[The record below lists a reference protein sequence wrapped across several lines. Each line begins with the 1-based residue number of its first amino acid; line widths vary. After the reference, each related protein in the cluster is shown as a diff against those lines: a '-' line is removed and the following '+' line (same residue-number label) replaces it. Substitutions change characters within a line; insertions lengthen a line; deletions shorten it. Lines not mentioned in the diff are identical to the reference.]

1 MDAFLADWA
10 ILLVRLIHLI
20 TGIAWIG
27 ASFYFVWLDNHLEK
41 PESQDLKNKG
51 VDGELWAVHGG
62 GFYNPQKYMIA
73 PSSLPKNLHWFYWES
88 YSTWLSGVGLFVLV
102 YLLNA
107 GTMLI
112 DPQTADIAPST
123 AIVISISL
131 LFGSWLIYDVVCR
144 AFRQKPVIL
153 AALTCALV
161 VAAAWL
167 SGTYLAPR
175 ASFLIT
181 GAAMATIMTAN
192 VFFWIIPGQ
201 RKVIASM
208 RAGEV
213 PDPIHGQTG
222 KQRSVHNTYFTVPV
236 LIAMIS
242 NHFPSIYMAPR
253 SWLVLI
259 ALLASGAVIRH
270 YFVAR
275 HKGKQKAAH
284 IVTGILLAGVAILLS
299 RPDSTGAAATGQ
311 VSADF
316 ESTRQII
323 NNRCTQC
330 HAEQPLML
338 SAAPKN
344 IKLETAESVAQYAPL
359 IYTQVVVQ
367 KTMPPGNVTEI
378 TDDER
383 AVIGKWYET
392 R

>member
-1 MDAFLADWA
+1 
-10 ILLVRLIHLI
+10 
-20 TGIAWIG
+20 
-27 ASFYFVWLDNHLEK
+27 
-41 PESQDLKNKG
+41 
-51 VDGELWAVHGG
+51 
-62 GFYNPQKYMIA
+62 
-73 PSSLPKNLHWFYWES
+73 
-88 YSTWLSGVGLFVLV
+88 
-102 YLLNA
+102 
-107 GTMLI
+107 
-112 DPQTADIAPST
+112 
-123 AIVISISL
+123 
-131 LFGSWLIYDVVCR
+131 
-144 AFRQKPVIL
+144 
-153 AALTCALV
+153 
-161 VAAAWL
+161 
-167 SGTYLAPR
+167 
-175 ASFLIT
+175 
-181 GAAMATIMTAN
+181 
-192 VFFWIIPGQ
+192 
-201 RKVIASM
+201 
-208 RAGEV
+208 
-213 PDPIHGQTG
+213 
-222 KQRSVHNTYFTVPV
+222 V